1 MEHALRLV
9 VVHSLSSTAVQPDMD
24 LRDRALRIGL
34 LEGGYNIVA
43 VLPADVHLAER
54 LLQLQPDMIIVDAE
68 SDARE
73 TLKNSLEHVV
83 MATREQPRP
92 VVLFTE
98 NADTGYAQQAFEAGV
113 SAYVVAG
120 LQPERIKPVLEVAQA
135 RFNVEQR
142 LRAEL
147 ASTRTQLA
155 ERKLIERA
163 KGLLMQ
169 KHGLTEDEAY
179 KRLRKGAMDKNL
191 KLAELAERI
200 VDAVELLG

>member
-1 MEHALRLV
+1 MKHSLRIV
-9 VVHSLSSTAVQPDMD
+9 VVHSMEGSEAGPDMD

-43 VLPADVHLAER
+43 VLPADSHLTER
-54 LLQLQPDMIIVDAE
+54 LEQLRPDMIIVDAE
-68 SDARE
+68 SDARDA
-73 TLKNSLEHVV
+73 LEHVV

-98 NADTGYAQQAFEAGV
+98 NADTSYVQEAFEAGV
-113 SAYVVAG
+113 SAYIVAG

-147 ASTRTQLA
+147 ASTRNELA

-163 KGLLMQ
+163 KGLLMK
-169 KHGLTEDEAY
+169 KHDLSEDEAY
-179 KRLRKGAMDKNL
+179 KRLRKAAMDKNL
-191 KLAELAERI
+191 KLADLAERI
-200 VDAVELLG
+200 VDAADLLG

>member
-1 MEHALRLV
+1 MEHSLRIV
-9 VVHSLSSTAVQPDMD
+9 VVHHIAGSAAPDID

-34 LEGGYNIVA
+34 LEAGYNIAA
-43 VLPADVHLAER
+43 VLPADAHLAER

-68 SDARE
+68 SGARAA
-73 TLKNSLEHVV
+73 LEHVV
-83 MATREQPRP
+83 AATREQPRP

-98 NADTGYAQQAFEAGV
+98 NADTSYAQQAFEAGV
-113 SAYVVAG
+113 SAYIVAG
-120 LQPERIKPVLEVAQA
+120 LPPERIKPVLEVAQA

-147 ASTRTQLA
+147 ASTRNQLA

-163 KGLLMQ
+163 KGLMMQ
-169 KHGLTEDEAY
+169 KHALTEDEAY

-200 VDAVELLG
+200 VDAADLLG